1 MSLFSDIGNF
11 VSSAVNTAASLATTA
26 ATVAFPEVAIASSL
40 TNVLAQGFGGAIGS
54 AVQGLMQGGGMP
66 GFIGN
71 GIMDVVKG
79 VVDQLTQ
86 HGNQDCDDHVRQQGG
101 NDLQNFFQDFASKL
115 QQCALENMRNDGCDE
130 TKGGRGGKGG
140 KAGSTGGSWY
150 EALAKALGQALDA
163 QTDKIKDLS
172 AKVGALNDQAK
183 GIDPKD
189 TQASKQ
195 NDSDKA
201 STMTDLQAASQK
213 LSFMMSAASDVL
225 KTIGQALNQMAGKN

>member
-11 VSSAVNTAASLATTA
+11 ASQALSTVSSLATTA
-26 ATVAFPEVAIASSL
+26 ASVAFPEVAIASSL

-66 GFIGN
+66 SFIGN

-86 HGNQDCDDHVRQQGG
+86 HGNQDCDNAVSQQCG
-101 NDLQNFFQDFASKL
+101 NGLQDFFHDFANKL
-115 QQCALENMRNDGCDE
+115 QQCALQNMNEGCE
-130 TKGGRGGKGG
+130 GGKGHGKGG
-140 KAGSTGGSWY
+140 KAGGSSEGGSWY

-163 QTDKIKDLS
+163 QTDKIQDLS
-172 AKVGALNDQAK
+172 KKVGALNDQAQS
-183 GIDPKD
+183 IDSSD
-189 TQASKQ
+189 TKATKQ

-225 KTIGQALNQMAGKN
+225 KTIGQAINQMAGKN

>member
-11 VSSAVNTAASLATTA
+11 VSGAVSTVSSLATTA
-26 ATVAFPEVAIASSL
+26 ASIAFPEAAIASSL

-66 GFIGN
+66 SFIGN

-86 HGNQDCDDHVRQQGG
+86 HGNQGCDDQVKSQCG
-101 NDLQNFFQDFASKL
+101 NGLQDFFHDFANKL
-115 QQCALENMRNDGCDE
+115 QQCALQNMNEGCE
-130 TKGGRGGKGG
+130 GGKGGKGG
-140 KAGSTGGSWY
+140 KAGGSTDGGSWY

-172 AKVGALNDQAK
+172 SKVGALNDQAQ
-183 GIDPKD
+183 GIDSSD
-189 TQASKQ
+189 TKATKQ

-225 KTIGQALNQMAGKN
+225 KTIGQAINQMAGKN

>member
-11 VSSAVNTAASLATTA
+11 VSGAVNTVANLATTA
-26 ATVAFPEVAIASSL
+26 ASVMFPQAAILSSV

-66 GFIGN
+66 NFIGKN
-71 GIMDVVKG
+71 IMDVVKG

-86 HGNQDCDDHVRQQGG
+86 HGNPECDEHVRSQCG
-101 NDLQNFFQDFASKL
+101 NGLQDFFQDFAQKL
-115 QQCALENMRNDGCDE
+115 QQGALQNMRDGEGCE
-130 TKGGRGGKGG
+130 GTKGGKGKL
-140 KAGSTGGSWY
+140 SWY
-150 EALAKALGQALDA
+150 EALAQALGSALDA
-163 QTDKIKDLS
+163 QTDKIKALS
-172 AKVGALNDQAK
+172 EKVGALNEEAK
-183 GIDPKD
+183 GIDSSD
-189 TQASKQ
+189 TKATKQ

-225 KTIGQALNQMAGKN
+225 KTIGGALKEIAQKG